1 MHRNPEKIAA
11 DAVQDIA
18 DCLFFDTTL
27 QIVSANLSAQ
37 PLVSYHIL
45 EETRDTPQIVPAQQ
59 TDLHPQTRVH
69 PDWDII
75 AGIKCL

>member
-1 MHRNPEKIAA
+1 MRRNPEKITA
-11 DAVQDIA
+11 DAVQDTA

-27 QIVSANLSAQ
+27 QIVFANQAAEPS
-37 PLVSYHIL
+37 VSYHIL

-69 PDWDII
+69 PDWDTIS
-75 AGIKCL
+75 GIQYL